1 MSEGS
6 TTVNSLADVVNTLD
20 FSAVQNNIL
29 LVIGASAAFVIGM
42 IALRKGYAFLK
53 KQIKGA

>member
-1 MSEGS
+1 MENV
-6 TTVNSLADVVNTLD
+6 TSLADVVQSVD
-20 FSAVQNNIL
+20 FSVVQSNIL
-29 LVIGASAAFVIGM
+29 MVIAASAGFVIGM